1 MIVGLLISYGVLLPT
16 LTAGDVPATGDISDV
31 VSSTFGTEVRFV
43 GAGAIAIA
51 AIWTLLK
58 ILGPIVRGIK
68 AAAESS
74 RTRRTGATVDITERD
89 LPIGI
94 VGGTILFCLIPI
106 GLLLWFFLSET
117 PIADNAPAT
126 IVVSLIYVVLIGAVI
141 ASVAGYMAGL
151 IGSSN
156 SPISGVG
163 ILVVLG
169 ASLVLVALHGRGGD
183 AERTT
188 ALVAYA
194 LFTTAIVFSVATIS
208 NDNLQD
214 LKTGQLVGATP
225 WKQQVALVIGV
236 VFGALVIAP
245 VLDLLNAA
253 FGFAGAPGAGENAL
267 AAPQAAL
274 ISALAK
280 GVFGGDLNWGL
291 IGLGALIGAV
301 VIVIDEVLGR
311 FTKLRLPPLAVGMGM
326 YLPMSLTLL
335 IPIGAL
341 LGRTYDQ
348 WAERRGGDNVEFK
361 KRLGVLMAT
370 GLIVGESL
378 FGVVFAGIV
387 AASGSDAPLAV
398 VGDSFETW
406 AIVLGVVLFV
416 VTILALYRA
425 TRRAAER

>member
-1 MIVGLLISYGVLLPT
+1 
-16 LTAGDVPATGDISDV
+16 V
-31 VSSTFGTEVRFV
+31 V
-43 GAGAIAIA
+43 A
-51 AIWTLLK
+51 
-58 ILGPIVRGIK
+58 
-68 AAAESS
+68 
-74 RTRRTGATVDITERD
+74 
-89 LPIGI
+89 
-94 VGGTILFCLIPI
+94 LIPI
-106 GLLLWFFLSET
+106 AALLWGFLFGT
-117 PIADNAPAT
+117 PLAEHTTAT
-126 IVVSLIYVVLIGAVI
+126 IAVSLLYIVVLGAVI
-141 ASVAGYMAGL
+141 AAVAGYMAGL

-169 ASLVLVALHGRGGD
+169 IALLLAALHGSGGD
-183 AERTT
+183 PHRTT
-188 ALVAYA
+188 ALVAYS
-194 LFTTAIVFSVATIS
+194 LFTTAVVFSVATIS

-236 VFGALVIAP
+236 AFGSLVIAP
-245 VLDLLNAA
+245 VLDLLNTA
-253 FGFAGAPGAGENAL
+253 FGFAGAPGAGPDAL
-267 AAPQAAL
+267 PAPQAAL

-301 VIVIDEVLGR
+301 VIGIDEALARSGR
-311 FTKLRLPPLAVGMGM
+311 LRLPPLAVGMGM

-341 LGRTYDQ
+341 LGRAHDR
-348 WAERRGGDNVEFK
+348 WAERRGGDVELK

-387 AASGSDAPLAV
+387 AASGSDAPLAI
-398 VGDSFETW
+398 VGEGFENW
-406 AIVLGVVLFV
+406 AVVLGVVLFV
-416 VTILALYRA
+416 MTVAALYRMA
-425 TRRAAER
+425 RRAADDRT